1 MGCQRLGLATVRV
14 RAWSCRGASMASDL
28 RSGVEGD
35 HREARAAK
43 ARRSATG
50 MPSVEGG
57 A

>member
-14 RAWSCRGASMASDL
+14 RVWSCQGASIASDL

-35 HREARAAK
+35 HREARVAK

-50 MPSVEGG
+50 MPSVVGG